1 MNLTRGF
8 PNTGSVVKRVVTRQ
22 NSPSCLPLKMAT
34 REPRSVATET
44 LHPVY
49 SNAWSGTNLRPLP
62 DSGGEGGGGRGEGL
76 ACAKPLK
83 PVKKNRFEGKEN
95 RLTN

>member
-49 SNAWSGTNLRPLP
+49 RDAWSGTNLRPLP
-62 DSGGEGGGGRGEGL
+62 DSGGEGKVVGGGGAEGQRGGPGL
-76 ACAKPLK
+76 CETL
-83 PVKKNRFEGKEN
+83 E
-95 RLTN
+95 TC